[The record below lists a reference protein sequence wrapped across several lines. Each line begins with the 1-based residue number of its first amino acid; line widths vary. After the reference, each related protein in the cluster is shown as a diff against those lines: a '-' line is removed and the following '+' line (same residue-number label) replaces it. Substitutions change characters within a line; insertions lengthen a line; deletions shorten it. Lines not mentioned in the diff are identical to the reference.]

1 MLLKHILLALTFLF
15 PFVVKPQEVLTSPDG
30 NIRFSLQVHSGV
42 PAYSVAYKNKPV
54 IADATLGLE
63 FLEGGKLKGL
73 KPGKAVTR
81 SGVEEYELVVGKA
94 KRVKDRFREIILPLK
109 EQADPHRSVNLVTRV
124 FNDGIAFRYE
134 FLGQLDRTSF
144 TLTDEIST
152 FRFVSNPRV
161 LALFLP
167 GFTTSHEGLYTSVAL
182 DKVKNDTL
190 LDLPALFELPGN
202 IYVAITEAAL
212 RDYAGMY
219 LSKRNDV
226 LTSTLS
232 PLPGQQEVKVKAA
245 FPHKSPWRVLLISD
259 RMGALIESNI
269 LTSLNEPNSIKD
281 FSWIKPGMST
291 FPWWNGTIVP
301 DTVSWKPGNNF
312 ETNKYYIDFCARN
325 NLEYHSVVEHGGHE
339 WYVNDGENYQPGPNV
354 DVTRPVPGLD
364 MQAVCNYANSKGV
377 GVRVWVHW
385 RALYPKL
392 DEAFALFEKW
402 GLKGMM
408 VDFMDRDDQQMV
420 NIQEEILQKAA
431 RHKLHIQFHGAYKP
445 TGMHRT
451 YPNEFTREGTL
462 NYEVNKW
469 DTIMNADHDINIPF
483 TRMLAGS
490 TDYHLGGFRAVPE
503 KNFRVQY
510 LKPLMMSTRCHMLAM
525 YVVLENYQGM
535 LCDYPEAYEGQPGF
549 EFLRKVP
556 VTWDETRVIQAV
568 PRKYICIARRSGNDW
583 YMGAI
588 TNRETRHI
596 TVDLSFLGNGS
607 FNAEMYSDAADAGNN
622 PDHLQHRTITVNSK
636 SRIPLSLA
644 AGGGAVIH
652 FKKSP

>member
-1 MLLKHILLALTFLF
+1 MQLKHILLIVPFMF
-15 PFVVKPQEVLTSPDG
+15 PFALKSQHALTSPDG
-30 NIRFSLQVHSGV
+30 NLRFSIQVQSGI
-42 PAYSVAYKNKPV
+42 PAYSITYKNKPV

-63 FLEGGKLKGL
+63 FLDGGKMTGL
-73 KPGKAVTR
+73 KSGKSVSSA
-81 SGVEEYELVVGKA
+81 GAEEYELFVGKV
-94 KRVKDRFREIILPLK
+94 KLVKDRFRETILPLT
-109 EQADPHRSVNLVTRV
+109 EQAEPYRSVNFIARV
-124 FNDGIAFRYE
+124 FNDGVAFRYE
-134 FLGQLDRTSF
+134 FLPQENRDSF
-144 TLTDEIST
+144 RLTDEKTT
-152 FRFVSNPRV
+152 FRFVLNPKV

-167 GFTTSHEGLYTSVAL
+167 GFTTSHEGLYTSIPL

-190 LDLPALFELPGN
+190 MDMPALFELPGN

-219 LSKRNDV
+219 LSKKNGV

-232 PLPGQQEVKVKAA
+232 PWPGQQQLKVKAG

-259 RMGALIESNI
+259 RMGAIIESNI
-269 LTSLNEPNSIKD
+269 LTSLNEPTAISD
-281 FSWIKPGMST
+281 LSWIKPGMST

-301 DTVSWKPGNNF
+301 DSVSWTPGNNF
-312 ETNKYYIDFCARN
+312 ETNKYYIDFCSRN
-325 NLEYHSVVEHGGHE
+325 NIAYHSVVEHGGHE
-339 WYVNDGENYQPGPNV
+339 WYTNDGENYQPGPNA
-354 DVTRPVPGLD
+354 DVTKPVQGLD
-364 MQAVCNYANSKGV
+364 MKAICDYASAKGV

-385 RALYPKL
+385 QALYPKL

-420 NIQEEILQKAA
+420 NIQEEILKKAA

-490 TDYHLGGFRAVPE
+490 TDYHLGGFRAVAA
-503 KNFRVQY
+503 KDFRVQY

-549 EFLRKVP
+549 DFLREVP
-556 VTWDETRVIQAV
+556 VTWDEIRVLHAV
-568 PRKYICIARRSGNDW
+568 PGKYICIARRRNNDW
-583 YMGAI
+583 YIGAI
-588 TNRETRHI
+588 TNREARNI
-596 TVDLSFLGNGS
+596 TVDLGFLGTGT
-607 FNAEMYSDAADAGNN
+607 FNAEIYTDAADAGKH
-622 PDHLQHRTITVNSK
+622 PDHLKQRSMPVTKKSTIAL
-636 SRIPLSLA
+636 PLA
-644 AGGGAVIH
+644 IGGGTVIH
-652 FKKSP
+652 LKKSP